1 MNEQNDKQVDK
12 RISSFLSAVD
22 RGAIPPDKQSL
33 NKLQEQ
39 SSAEFLASSA
49 DRILQPEKTRT
60 ISLWRTIMKSKI
72 TKIAAAVIIIVVVV
86 GLYHYTGSFHGTTAA
101 FATSDVIT
109 AMKQV
114 QWTHATCKIID
125 DINVP
130 VDKLKYWNGLEFWQS
145 IDPYRNISIGSSGDI
160 EFTELNSEKV
170 YDPNNNTITI
180 TSPRYPEK
188 DPPASM
194 QEIWLDFVSDFE
206 KEEGAKIEYSD
217 SVYEDRPAKIIKVD
231 YTKESGWHE
240 EITVIVDA
248 ETHLARKFMVYQK
261 TTKGVSGTILMLIDY
276 PPTGPKDIYEAGAP
290 HDAKIDKVIDNFD
303 EEK

>member
-1 MNEQNDKQVDK
+1 MTAQNDEHKDK
-12 RISSFLSAVD
+12 RMSLLLSSVDHGTNEPDRQFLD
-22 RGAIPPDKQSL
+22 KLKKQST
-33 NKLQEQ
+33 
-39 SSAEFLASSA
+39 AEFLAFSTDGKKQS
-49 DRILQPEKTRT
+49 EKTIP
-60 ISLWRTIMKSKI
+60 ISKWRIIMKSRI
-72 TKIAAAVIIIVVVV
+72 TKITTAAAIIIVVMVS
-86 GLYHYTGSFHGTTAA
+86 LYHYTGSFHGTTAA

-114 QWTHATCKIID
+114 QWTHATLQWID
-125 DINVP
+125 HNNVP

-145 IDPYRNISIGSSGDI
+145 IDPYRTISIGLSGDI

-170 YDPNNNTITI
+170 YDPKNNTITI
-180 TSPRYPEK
+180 TFPRYPEK
-188 DPPASM
+188 DPSASM
-194 QEIWLDFVSDFE
+194 QEIWLDCVSDLE
-206 KEEGAKIEYSD
+206 KSGAKVEYSD

-240 EITVIVDA
+240 EITIIVDA

-276 PPTGPKDIYEAGAP
+276 PSTGPKNIYEAGAP
-290 HDAKIDKVIDNFD
+290 HDAKVKVIDNFD

>member
-1 MNEQNDKQVDK
+1 
-12 RISSFLSAVD
+12 
-22 RGAIPPDKQSL
+22 
-33 NKLQEQ
+33 
-39 SSAEFLASSA
+39 
-49 DRILQPEKTRT
+49 
-60 ISLWRTIMKSKI
+60 MKSRM
-72 TKIAAAVIIIVVVV
+72 TKLAAAAMIIIAAIIA
-86 GLYHYTGSFHGTTAA
+86 LHNGSVDIASPA
-101 FATSDVIT
+101 FGIEDVLA

-114 QWTHATCKIID
+114 QWTHATSKIID

-130 VDKLKYWNGLEFWQS
+130 VDKLKYWNGREYWGS
-145 IDPYRNISIGSSGDI
+145 IDPYRTISIGSSGDI

-170 YDPNNNTITI
+170 YDPKNNAITI

-206 KEEGAKIEYSD
+206 KDEDAKVEYSD

-240 EITVIVDA
+240 EITVIVDV
-248 ETHLARKFMVYQK
+248 ETHLARKLMVYQK
-261 TTKGVSGTILMLIDY
+261 TTKGISGTILILIDY

-290 HDAKIDKVIDNFD
+290 HDAEVKVIDNFD
-303 EEK
+303 EGK

>member
-1 MNEQNDKQVDK
+1 MKPAEKIERLIKKSRYKASPEAYDKALG
-12 RISSFLSAVD
+12 SFLQAVD
-22 RGAIPPDKQSL
+22 AYEKQKPAL
-33 NKLQEQ
+33 TEPNMW
-39 SSAEFLASSA
+39 
-49 DRILQPEKTRT
+49 RI
-60 ISLWRTIMKSKI
+60 IMKSRI
-72 TKIAAAVIIIVVVV
+72 TKITTAAAIIIVVMV

-101 FATSDVIT
+101 FAISDVIT

-114 QWTHATCKIID
+114 QWTHATQQIID

-130 VDKLKYWNGLEFWQS
+130 VDKLKYWNGREYWQS
-145 IDPYRNISIGSSGDI
+145 IDPYRTISIGPSGDI

-170 YDPNNNTITI
+170 YDPKNNTITI
-180 TSPRYPEK
+180 TFPPYPEK

-194 QEIWLDFVSDFE
+194 QEMWLDFVSDFE
-206 KEEGAKIEYSD
+206 KDEDAKVEYSD

-261 TTKGVSGTILMLIDY
+261 TTEGLSGTILMLIDY

-290 HDAKIDKVIDNFD
+290 HDAEVKVIDNFD
-303 EEK
+303 EGK